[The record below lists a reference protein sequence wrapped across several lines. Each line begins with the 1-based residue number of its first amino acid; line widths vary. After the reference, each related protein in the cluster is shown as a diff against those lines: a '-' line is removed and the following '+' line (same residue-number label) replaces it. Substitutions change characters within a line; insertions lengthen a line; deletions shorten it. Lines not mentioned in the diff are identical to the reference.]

1 LIENG
6 YIVLERAWQLGDG
19 VELSLNLEPY
29 LVEAH
34 PRVDAICGSVAIQ
47 RGPLAYCLEAVDQ
60 PDLNLLDLQV
70 DEAVSLQSIWSEELL
85 TGIIAIQ
92 TTGYVAEN
100 EAWEGCL
107 YQPLNREEENSRQPV
122 ALTVIPY
129 YAWANRGANAMCVW
143 LPWLSMA

>member
-47 RGPLAYCLEAVDQ
+47 RGRLAYCLEAVDQ